1 MPLFD
6 SLLSLIRGMAYRI
19 TDFYRTY
26 PQIKGHSGLC
36 SYYRRQNKA
45 IPTVYLLCIIGLIMA
60 ELLRIFL
67 LFTQDKF
74 YSFIKKVVPPFILC
88 DLINVLVMSYM
99 FHLKIPAIQRVN
111 RENCDV
117 QTFVRRKMY
126 ICSATISLTLVM
138 LGMFIILDK
147 DHSESV
153 ELCWLITFIIQLY
166 SSIWFLDCVPGKIAM
181 VFFYNLIFCL
191 LAAKYRQFGEALV
204 SKIVVPT
211 AFASVMIVT
220 HDKNTK
226 TNFLL
231 KRQIKEQKTV
241 YEKFLQKMVD
251 PVFIVDQN
259 RVIFRNEIASSSAGA
274 TDAGLYQMAER
285 MVNERGESLS
295 ECMRRRLQSPE
306 ISPEPVK
313 QDSYY
318 LTSIGAQK
326 KTLIVTLVESTF
338 FCRGK
343 TISLILRDMT
353 AEILQEEKRL
363 EDKYK
368 NMLLFSLSHEL
379 RTPLNILQG
388 TFSVLKACALSREQK
403 EFYEAGKGAWNYLR
417 NKINDTLVYAQ
428 FSTDEFVLHEEN
440 FSLYK
445 LVRYLKKTT
454 MFLLQGKREVI
465 RLYFE
470 IGEEVAD
477 KFFGDKERL
486 EQILFNLLK
495 NAVKYTEKGSISLKL
510 SQTGPQVMFSV
521 EDTGCGMP
529 EEVAKDLLPKDVAT
543 PHKNC
548 GLGLTVSSMICHRM
562 DSNLTVTSALNT
574 GTTFTF
580 ALPIREPFTISDNSL
595 QSIPNE
601 ECKVNSPVHF
611 DRTITGAWSSRP
623 LSNITVLIVDDNSFN
638 RFTEKKLLEKYSFNV
653 KEAEDGDKAVQNLYQ
668 IQRAEKDPKILILMD
683 LDMPVMNGIQ
693 ATKVIR
699 RLDAKPK
706 PYIWALTAFASECE
720 RKQCME
726 AGMDGFI
733 SKPLTKQNMRNLF
746 IELGFISCQE
756 VIFIRRLF

>member
-1 MPLFD
+1 MSFLVL
-6 SLLSLIRGMAYRI
+6 LLSWVKPTIARI
-19 TDFYRTY
+19 QDFVKTY
-26 PQIKGHSGLC
+26 PQIVDSTALC
-36 SYYRRQNKA
+36 SYYRKQNK
-45 IPTVYLLCIIGLIMA
+45 TVPIIYILCIIGC
-60 ELLRIFL
+60 IFAALARTIL
-67 LFTQDKF
+67 LFTEKE
-74 YSFIKKVVPPFILC
+74 YSGFLRRILPMFIAVNSVNLLGSIYVFQ
-88 DLINVLVMSYM
+88 
-99 FHLKIPAIQRVN
+99 LKRFALERTN
-111 RENCDV
+111 RENL
-117 QTFVRRKMY
+117 QIQSILRKKMH
-126 ICSATISLTLVM
+126 ICAVFI
-138 LGMFIILDK
+138 LGTVTSVAIVVTTDK
-147 DHSESV
+147 DCNEPI
-153 ELCWLITFIIQLY
+153 ELAWLVTFMVQLY